1 VSITTMNDLHLPK
14 DQRDSAT
21 DTEAID
27 FSFVLASSVHDMK
40 NSLGMLL
47 STINAMMEKSPPK
60 DDEQAGYFSTLE
72 YEAARIN
79 TELVQLLSFYRMDEK
94 SIAVVLDE
102 HYVSDVIDEQVGR
115 NDTLLTSRNITVDVH
130 CDSGLSWYFDREL
143 IEGVINN
150 LIVNCARYCKN
161 KLRID
166 VDEKDGYLTIAVADD
181 GPGYPPSM
189 LLNASSVQPISFS
202 SGNTRLGLVFTR
214 KVLEL
219 HKTQGKQ
226 GFLCISNDSVLG
238 GGVLTLHLP

>member
-1 VSITTMNDLHLPK
+1 MSDVTEVNSPHSENTKSHSNE
-14 DQRDSAT
+14 S
-21 DTEAID
+21 EAID

-60 DDEQAGYFSTLE
+60 DEEQAGFFSTLE

-115 NDTLLTSRNITVDVH
+115 NDTLLTSRNINIDVH
-130 CDSGLSWYFDREL
+130 CDPSLSWYFDREL
-143 IEGVINN
+143 IEGVLNN

-161 KLRID
+161 QLRID
-166 VDEKDGYLTIAVADD
+166 VDEQDGFLRIAVSDD

-189 LLNASSVQPISFS
+189 LQNTSLVQPISFS

-219 HKTQGKQ
+219 HKAYGKQ
-226 GFLCISNDSVLG
+226 GFLCIANGSALG